1 MPNASFP
8 ALSRLFKHA
17 PRFDRYR
24 DEMVAP
30 LRAAQRSGVA
40 PNSSATST
48 CPTDPDPFLLL
59 AKIKNQPLFPCNS
72 EPTPVNKQNYLG
84 SHRYL
89 HVYTFLRSLQGG
101 SGYFYFLKPPE
112 HLQWRKD
119 LSLFRPDLQQNCR
132 AASLSSRR
140 HSAMAS
146 YAGCPVHSHPEKPSP
161 Q

>member
-1 MPNASFP
+1 MHRASIGTEMKWWPLFEQHKEVGLLQTHRQHPP
-8 ALSRLFKHA
+8 ARRTQILSSCSQKSKTNHFFLA
-17 PRFDRYR
+17 TQSQ
-24 DEMVAP
+24 
-30 LRAAQRSGVA
+30 QRS
-40 PNSSATST
+40 T
-48 CPTDPDPFLLL
+48 
-59 AKIKNQPLFPCNS
+59 
-72 EPTPVNKQNYLG
+72 NKAIWDHIVIYM
-84 SHRYL
+84 
-89 HVYTFLRSLQGG
+89 FIPLRSLQGG

-161 Q
+161 QWVCERHIEL